1 MGKGESWNWNTQ
13 AVLRQR
19 WQGCSTTTVVRR
31 EATVGTVARRGLTA
45 ALCLENWDKLE
56 RLYEGDETI
65 LKEVYQNED

>member
-1 MGKGESWNWNTQ
+1 MLNNNSRQKGGNSWNC
-13 AVLRQR
+13 
-19 WQGCSTTTVVRR
+19 GSK
-31 EATVGTVARRGLTA
+31 GLTA